1 MWGAVR
7 PKAETVTPEIVRK
20 AMAKKRN
27 ENGKPGKGF
36 PFPERDRSN
45 RPLLSRTFI
54 LLVVCGILVF
64 IPLVVTLCKLM
75 IGQHDYYESLAIESQ
90 TRSTR
95 VTASRGT
102 IYDRNMNILSTSATV
117 ETVFIDPNAIQS
129 HDQDVDLIASGL
141 SRILDVTEDFVRE
154 QAKDTKMY
162 YKIIRKRIPEEL
174 ADEVRDFI
182 NENDLVGIYLEPD
195 SQRYYPYSSLAAQVL
210 GFVNADNVGAEGLEA
225 YYNSVLEG
233 TAGEIIRTK
242 GAGNSEML
250 YSYEKFYDATDGNSL
265 VLTIDST
272 VQYYLE
278 KNMQAAIEKYDIQK
292 GAFGIVMNVNTGEIV
307 AMATLGSYDPNN
319 YLEVYDTTELA
330 ELEALKAE
338 RDSYA
343 EGSAEYE
350 AANTAYTE
358 ALTAARQSQWRNRCT
373 SDGYEPGSTFKTI
386 TLASALE
393 EGTTTLSSSFYC
405 GGTTQV
411 KGRDKP
417 LNCWKSGGHGAET
430 TAQALQNSC
439 NIAFA
444 EIGINLGGEKFYE
457 YVKNFGLMEKTGI
470 DLYGEGAGFF
480 FSKDLLTDEDSYASL
495 TSGAF
500 GQTFKVTPLQLVRAI
515 SAVVN
520 GGYVLQPY
528 LVSEVL
534 DSDGST
540 LSRNSTTVLRQVI
553 SEETSK
559 TMCELM
565 ESVVAEGTARNA
577 QLPGYR
583 IGGKTGTSEKMDEF
597 DENGNP
603 VKDRIVSFVGVA
615 PIDNPQYIVLVAL
628 DTPSTASGIYISGG
642 QMAAPTVR
650 DVLADILP
658 YLGIE
663 PDYSDAEIGSINV
676 EVPDVRGLSKTA
688 AAAALSE
695 KSLGYE
701 VRGDG
706 ATVTD
711 QVPDGGSEI
720 PGASKIIL
728 YMGEEKPTNLVT
740 VPDLTNYRVT
750 DADDYL
756 RTLGLYLQTKGAAK
770 TESGDVVITDQEIE
784 AGTEV
789 ELGTTV
795 TVELTDRTAQD

>member
-1 MWGAVR
+1 
-7 PKAETVTPEIVRK
+7 
-20 AMAKKRN
+20 MAN
-27 ENGKPGKGF
+27 EKNGKGF
-36 PFPERDRSN
+36 PLPERDRAN
-45 RPLLSRTFI
+45 RALLSRTFI
-54 LLVVCGILVF
+54 LLVVCGVLVF

-75 IGQHDYYESLAIESQ
+75 IGEHDYYESLAIESQ
-90 TRSTR
+90 TRSTK
-95 VTASRGT
+95 VTASRGA
-102 IYDRNMNILSTSATV
+102 IYDRNMNVLSTSATV
-117 ETVFIDPNAIQS
+117 ETVFIDPNGIAS
-129 HDQDVDLIASGL
+129 NDQDVGMIASGL
-141 SRILDVTEDFVRE
+141 SKILGVTEGFVRE
-154 QAKDTKMY
+154 QAADTSKY
-162 YKIIRKRIPEEL
+162 YKIIKKKISEEL

-182 NENDLVGIYLEPD
+182 NENKIVGIYLEPD

-225 YYNSVLEG
+225 YYNSILEG
-233 TAGEIIRTK
+233 TAGEIIKTK

-265 VLTIDST
+265 ILTIDTT

-278 KNMQAAIEKYDIQK
+278 KNMEAAIEKYDIQK
-292 GAFGIVMNVNTGEIV
+292 GAFGIVMNVNTGEIL
-307 AMATLGSYDPNN
+307 AMATLGSYDPNS
-319 YLEVYDTTELA
+319 YLEVYDTSELE

-338 RDSYA
+338 RDRHT
-343 EGSAEYE
+343 EGTEAYE
-350 AANTAYTE
+350 EANKVYTE
-358 ALTAARQSQWRNRCT
+358 ALAAARQGQWRNRCT

-393 EGTTTLSSSFYC
+393 EGTTTLSSSFFC

-417 LNCWKSGGHGAET
+417 LNCWKAGGHGAET

-444 EIGINLGGEKFYE
+444 EIGIGLGGEKFYE

-470 DLYGEGAGFF
+470 DLYGEGSGFF
-480 FSKDLLTDEDSYASL
+480 FDKSLLTQEESYASL

-534 DSDGST
+534 DSDGNTISKKE
-540 LSRNSTTVLRQVI
+540 TTVLRQAI
-553 SEETSK
+553 SEETSE

-565 ESVVAEGTARNA
+565 ESVVAEGTAKNA

-615 PIDNPQYIVLVAL
+615 PMDDPQYIVLVAL
-628 DTPSTASGIYISGG
+628 DTPSNASGIYISGG

-676 EVPDVRGLSKTA
+676 EVPDVRDLSESEA
-688 AAAALSE
+688 ASALSE

-701 VRGDG
+701 VRGEG
-706 ATVTD
+706 TTVTD
-711 QVPDGGSEI
+711 QIPMPGAEI
-720 PGASKIIL
+720 PGASRIIL
-728 YMGEEKPTNLVT
+728 YMGEEKPTEQVT

-756 RTLGLYLQTKGAAK
+756 RSLGLYLQTKGAAK
-770 TESGDVVITDQEIE
+770 TESGDVVITDQDIA
-784 AGTEV
+784 AGATV
-789 ELGTTV
+789 DLGTTV